1 MVANQAPSED
11 SLIPGLPV
19 LARKG
24 GAARAR
30 VEKSFDEFRR
40 VFPAA
45 VCYSQVVPVDEVV
58 TLALYHRED
67 EPLLRLMLDEPERT
81 RLNRLWDELE
91 YVSQEAF
98 KVEVGYVQFMEYTTQ
113 DSDPNLF
120 KHLRKPIAERASALR
135 KRLID
140 TEPLHLAAALDFANR
155 AYRRP
160 LAIQER
166 DRSQSLLCQAAKA
179 GPRS

>member
-1 MVANQAPSED
+1 MHLFGEDPFRDAAFKASLTTQAPSALTFHLPASLVKGCEFVVTATLSDRAGGEGSVQAQVVADQVPVED

-24 GAARAR
+24 GAARSR

-67 EPLLRLMLDEPERT
+67 EPLM
-81 RLNRLWDELE
+81 
-91 YVSQEAF
+91 
-98 KVEVGYVQFMEYTTQ
+98 G
-113 DSDPNLF
+113 
-120 KHLRKPIAERASALR
+120 
-135 KRLID
+135 
-140 TEPLHLAAALDFANR
+140 
-155 AYRRP
+155 
-160 LAIQER
+160 
-166 DRSQSLLCQAAKA
+166 
-179 GPRS
+179 